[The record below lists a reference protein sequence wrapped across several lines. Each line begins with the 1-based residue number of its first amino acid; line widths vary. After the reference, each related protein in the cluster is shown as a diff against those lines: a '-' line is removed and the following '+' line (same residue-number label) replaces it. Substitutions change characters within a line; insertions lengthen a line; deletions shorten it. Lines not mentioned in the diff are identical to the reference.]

1 MSTLFVRVLYI
12 INHYQKD
19 IHVLIESSGTLFI
32 FSFLKHLEGSFEED
46 LFSSDINAVLL
57 DTTVYISRIFVKSVL

>member
-46 LFSSDINAVLL
+46 LFSSDNAVLL
-57 DTTVYISRIFVKSVL
+57 DTTMYRSRIFVKSVL

>member
-1 MSTLFVRVLYI
+1 MI
-12 INHYQKD
+12 
-19 IHVLIESSGTLFI
+19 VLIESSGTLFI

-46 LFSSDINAVLL
+46 LFSSDNAVLL